1 MRKEKLNY
9 IADIK
14 HKNLLVKLTRK
25 SKDSHYK
32 KFFEENKL
40 NALKVW
46 QGIKS
51 LINVKKSNKKTI
63 KSLNVDNKLLTN
75 NNDISIEFNSF
86 FSTIASKIDTGII
99 QTNTSFQTTL
109 NNPNNKTI
117 FLTPT
122 TPEEIEKTIRYF
134 NSRKANGPNS
144 IPTKLLKSVKKSL
157 AEPLSD
163 LINLVFTTGIF
174 PEILKTAMI
183 IPTF

>member
-1 MRKEKLNY
+1 M
-9 IADIK
+9 
-14 HKNLLVKLTRK
+14 
-25 SKDSHYK
+25 K
-32 KFFEENKL
+32 KI
-40 NALKVW
+40 NALKIW

-86 FSTIASKIDTGII
+86 FNTIASKIYTGII

-109 NNPNNKTI
+109 NNPDDKTI

-122 TPEEIEKTIRYF
+122 TPEEIEKTRYF

-144 IPTKLLKSVKKSL
+144 IPTKLLKSIKKSL

-183 IPTF
+183 IPTFKKNDPLLCNNY